1 MTWFSYHGGHC
12 GQFCDHAKS
21 TLADVIE
28 TAIDRG
34 FTHYGLSEHC
44 PRYRDEDLYPG
55 EERLGV
61 AGLARQFADY
71 VDHAFKLR
79 DAYADRIELLIGFE
93 TEKLPPDTWLAKM
106 EAIRNAHL
114 FDYVVGSIHDIEGCW
129 LDYSAQATETLKNE
143 LGGTDALQ
151 IAYFR
156 SATDMVER
164 LRPDVVAHLDLVRK
178 YEPAGFECS
187 PAVLREADTLL
198 EAIKAYG
205 GILDVNCAAFR
216 NGFGPV
222 YPLPHILKRACHMG
236 IRVTLGDD
244 SHGVDTVGVRLEQSV
259 AAIRAAGFESIA
271 YLTRANGWLQA
282 DIDDVAPGKI

>member
-1 MTWFSYHGGHC
+1 MTWFSFHGGHS

-79 DAYADRIELLIGFE
+79 DTYADRIELLIGFE
-93 TEKLPPDTWLAKM
+93 TEKLPPDIWLAKM
-106 EAIRNAHL
+106 EAIRRAHP
-114 FDYVVGSIHDIEGCW
+114 FDYIVGSVHDIDGCW
-129 LDYSAQATETLKNE
+129 LDYSAQSTEALKRE
-143 LGGTDALQ
+143 LGGTDAFQ
-151 IAYFR
+151 IAYFQ
-156 SATDMVER
+156 SAADMVQR

-178 YEPAGFECS
+178 YEPAGFEFS
-187 PAVLREADTLL
+187 PAVLCEVDTLL

-216 NGFGPV
+216 NGYGPV
-222 YPLPHILKRACHMG
+222 YPLPHILKRAYHMG

-244 SHGVDTVGVRLEQSV
+244 SHGVDTVGVGLEQSV

-271 YLTRANGWLQA
+271 YLTRSNGWLQA

>member
-1 MTWFSYHGGHC
+1 MTWFSYHGGHS
-12 GQFCDHAKS
+12 GQFCDHATS
-21 TLADVIE
+21 TLVDVIE
-28 TAIDRG
+28 AAIARG

-44 PRYRDEDLYPG
+44 PRYREEDLYPG
-55 EERLGV
+55 EDHLGV

-106 EAIRNAHL
+106 AAIRNAHP
-114 FDYVVGSIHDIEGCW
+114 FDYIVGSVHDIDGCW
-129 LDYSAQATETLKNE
+129 IDYCAQSTNALKTE

-151 IAYFR
+151 IAYFQ
-156 SATDMVER
+156 SATDMVQR

-178 YEPAGFECS
+178 YEPVGFEFS
-187 PAVLREADTLL
+187 AVVLREVDRLL

-216 NGFGPV
+216 NGYGPV
-222 YPLPHILKRACHMG
+222 YPLPQILKRACHMG

-244 SHGVDTVGVRLEQSV
+244 SHGVETVGVGLEQSI

-271 YLTRANGWLQA
+271 YLTRADGWLQA
-282 DIDDVAPGKI
+282 KIDNVVPKKI

>member
-1 MTWFSYHGGHC
+1 MTWFSYHGGHS

-21 TLADVIE
+21 TLAEVIE

-106 EAIRNAHL
+106 EAIRRAHP
-114 FDYVVGSIHDIEGCW
+114 FDYIVGSVHDIDGCW
-129 LDYSAQATETLKNE
+129 LDYSAQSTEALKRE
-143 LGGTDALQ
+143 LGGTDAFQ
-151 IAYFR
+151 IAYFQ
-156 SATDMVER
+156 SATDMVQR

-178 YEPAGFECS
+178 YEPAGFEFS
-187 PAVLREADTLL
+187 AAVLCEVDILL
-198 EAIKAYG
+198 EAIEAYG

-216 NGFGPV
+216 NGYGPV
-222 YPLPHILKRACHMG
+222 YPLPHILKRARHMG

-244 SHGVDTVGVRLEQSV
+244 SHGVDTVGVGLEQSV

>member
-1 MTWFSYHGGHC
+1 MTWFSYHGGHS

-21 TLADVIE
+21 TLADVVE

-61 AGLARQFADY
+61 AGLTRQFDDY

-106 EAIRNAHL
+106 EAIRRAHP
-114 FDYVVGSIHDIEGCW
+114 FDYIVGSVHDIDGCW
-129 LDYSAQATETLKNE
+129 LDYSAQSTEALKRE
-143 LGGTDALQ
+143 LGGTDAFQ
-151 IAYFR
+151 IAYFQ
-156 SATDMVER
+156 SATDMVQR

-178 YEPAGFECS
+178 YEPAGFEFS
-187 PAVLREADTLL
+187 TPVLREVDILL
-198 EAIKAYG
+198 EAIEAYG

-216 NGFGPV
+216 NDYGPV
-222 YPLPHILKRACHMG
+222 YPLPHILKRVRHMG

-244 SHGVDTVGVRLEQSV
+244 SHGVDTVGVGLEQSV

>member
-1 MTWFSYHGGHC
+1 MTWFSYHGGHS

-106 EAIRNAHL
+106 KAIRNAHP
-114 FDYVVGSIHDIEGCW
+114 FDYIVGSVHDIEGCW

-178 YEPAGFECS
+178 YEPAGFEFS
-187 PAVLREADTLL
+187 DKVLREVDTLL

-216 NGFGPV
+216 NGYGPV
-222 YPLPHILKRACHMG
+222 YPQPHILNRARHMG

-244 SHGVDTVGVRLEQSV
+244 SHGVDTVGVGLEQSV

-271 YLTRANGWLQA
+271 YLTRSNGWLQA

>member
-1 MTWFSYHGGHC
+1 MIWFSYHGGHS

-28 TAIDRG
+28 TAIERG

-55 EERLGV
+55 EEKLGV
-61 AGLARQFADY
+61 EGLARQFADY
-71 VDHAFKLR
+71 VDHAFTLR
-79 DAYADRIELLIGFE
+79 DTYADRIELLIGFE

-106 EAIRNAHL
+106 EALRSAYP
-114 FDYVVGSIHDIEGCW
+114 FDYIVGSVHDIDGCW
-129 LDYSAQATETLKNE
+129 LDYSASMTEKLKMD

-151 IAYFR
+151 IAYFQ
-156 SATDMVER
+156 SATDMVQR

-178 YEPAGFECS
+178 FEPLGFEFS
-187 PAVLREADTLL
+187 PAVLREVDVLL

-216 NGFGPV
+216 NGYGPV
-222 YPLPHILKRACHMG
+222 YPQHDILKRACHMG

-244 SHGVDTVGVRLEQSV
+244 SHGVDTVGVGLEQSL
-259 AAIRAAGFESIA
+259 AAIRAAGFDSIA
-271 YLTRANGWLQA
+271 YLTKNNGWLQA
-282 DIDDVAPGKI
+282 NIDDVAPGKI

>member
-1 MTWFSYHGGHC
+1 MTWFSYHGGHS

-21 TLADVIE
+21 TLTEVIE

-44 PRYRDEDLYPG
+44 PRYREEDLYPG

-61 AGLARQFADY
+61 AGLVRQFADY

-93 TEKLPPDTWLAKM
+93 TEKLPPDTWLPSM
-106 EAIRNAHL
+106 EAIRHSHA
-114 FDYVVGSIHDIEGCW
+114 FDYIVGSVHDIDGCW
-129 LDYSAQATETLKNE
+129 LDYSAQSTEALKRE
-143 LGGTDALQ
+143 LGGTEAFQL
-151 IAYFR
+151 AYFR
-156 SATDMVER
+156 SATDLVQR

-178 YEPAGFECS
+178 YEPAGFEFS
-187 PAVLREADTLL
+187 TTVLREVEILL

-216 NGFGPV
+216 NGYGPV
-222 YPLPHILKRACHMG
+222 YPLPQILNRACHMD

-244 SHGVDTVGVRLEQSV
+244 SHGVDTVGIELEQSV

-282 DIDDVAPGKI
+282 DIDDVVPGKI